1 MKIKRF
7 EVGALGVNCYVL
19 YDEKTKKALVID
31 PGDEPELI
39 LDFIREEGLSLQY
52 IICTHGHFDHIGAV
66 KELKEESRAKVIL
79 HQSDLEMY
87 RNAPQIASQFFGI
100 RIDSQ
105 PEPEILL
112 ENEMTMNLIDKE
124 IKFIHTPGHSLGS
137 ICIYIDNYLFT
148 GDTLFA
154 GSVGRTDLMGGSMEQ
169 LLNSLKKLSS
179 LPPETII
186 LPGHGPKTQL
196 RIEIMTNPFYHEIH

>member
-169 LLNSLKKLSS
+169 LLNSLKKLAS

>member
-1 MKIKRF
+1 MKIKKF
-7 EVGALGVNCYVL
+7 EVGPLAVNCYLV
-19 YDEKTKKALVID
+19 YDEKTKKAFVID
-31 PGDEPELI
+31 PGDEPDLI
-39 LDFIREEGLSLQY
+39 LDFIKQEGLSLQY

-66 KELKEESRAKVIL
+66 KELKEESGAKVIL
-79 HQSDLEMY
+79 HKSDLEIY
-87 RNAPQIASQFFGI
+87 RNASQIASQFFGMN
-100 RIDSQ
+100 IDSQ

-112 ENEMTMNLIDKE
+112 ENEKTMKVLDRE

-137 ICIYIDNYLFT
+137 ICIYIENYLFT

-154 GSVGRTDLMGGSMEQ
+154 GSVGRTDLIGGSMEK
-169 LLNSLKKLSS
+169 LLNSLKKISY

-196 RIEIMTNPFYHEIH
+196 KIEIMTNPFYYEIH